1 MGHKVSRYSEEK
13 KEQNPGSGR
22 WPGEKALME
31 VFRRD
36 TITVVADTYSE
47 LIAAIDEIPD
57 ADLTWSGRG
66 NLGIE
71 GMPNK
76 RNGKWEATLITPYL
90 KQDSF
95 YV

>member
-13 KEQNPGSGR
+13 KERENGR
-22 WPGEKALME
+22 WPGEKDLIK
-31 VFRRD
+31 VFQRD
-36 TITVVADTYSE
+36 IITVVADTYSE

-57 ADLTWSGRG
+57 ADLTWFGDG

-76 RNGKWEATLITPYL
+76 RNGKWEAKLITPYL
-90 KQDSF
+90 IQDSF
-95 YV
+95 HV